1 MASKSRPGVVIYFEF
16 AHAMA
21 QLDDADA
28 GRLIKGLM
36 EYAEHGVAPEFDSV
50 LAFAWAMIKPRIDAD
65 AEHYAEI
72 CEKNAARARKRWERL
87 NTDECQRIPEYAAD
101 ANSTPTTA
109 PTTALTT
116 TPTTTPTEKVNMGA
130 KRPKFTPPT
139 LEEVEKYKVE
149 VCSPVDPQDFLDFYE
164 AKGWTVGSAK
174 MKDWKAAFRRAANWE
189 RYKQKP
195 GGFDITDPAPYEGG
209 ISL

>member
-1 MASKSRPGVVIYFEF
+1 MANKSRPGVMLYFEF

-36 EYAEHGVAPEFDSV
+36 EYAEYGVVPEFDAA

-87 NTDECQRIPEYAAD
+87 HTGVCQRIPEYAVD
-101 ANSTPTTA
+101 ANSTTTPT
-109 PTTALTT
+109 PTT
-116 TPTTTPTEKVNMGA
+116 TPTTTEKVDKGA
-130 KRPKFTPPT
+130 KRPKFIPPT
-139 LEEVEKYKVE
+139 IEEVEAYRRE
-149 VCSPVDPQDFLDFYE
+149 INSPVDPQDFVDFYS
-164 AKGWTVGSAK
+164 AKGWRVGKDS
-174 MKDWKAAFRRAANWE
+174 MKDWRAAFRRAANWD
-189 RYKQKP
+189 RYKNRA
-195 GGFDITDPAPYEGG
+195 GAYDITDPASYKGG
-209 ISL
+209 VSL

>member
-1 MASKSRPGVVIYFEF
+1 MASKARPGVMLYFEF
-16 AHAMA
+16 CRAMA
-21 QLDDADA
+21 QLSDADA

-36 EYAEHGVAPEFDSV
+36 EYAEYGVVPELDAP

-87 NTDECQRIPEYAAD
+87 NADAFQRMPADAAD
-101 ANSTPTTA
+101 ANST
-109 PTTALTT
+109 T
-116 TPTTTPTEKVNMGA
+116 TPTTTTTTTPAPTTTEKVIKGA

-139 LEEVEKYKVE
+139 IEEVEAYRRE
-149 VCSPVDPQDFLDFYE
+149 INSPVDPQDFIDFYSS
-164 AKGWTVGSAK
+164 KGWKVGKDS
-174 MKDWKAAFRRAANWE
+174 MKDWRAAFRRAASWD
-189 RYKQKP
+189 RYKNRAC
-195 GGFDITDPAPYEGG
+195 DITDPASYEGG